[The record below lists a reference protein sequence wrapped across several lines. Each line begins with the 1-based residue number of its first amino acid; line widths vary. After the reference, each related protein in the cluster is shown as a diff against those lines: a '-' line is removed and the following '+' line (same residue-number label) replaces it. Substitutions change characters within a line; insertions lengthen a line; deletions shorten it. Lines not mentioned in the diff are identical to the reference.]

1 MSDSTVSN
9 EVATVSNEVAA
20 VSDKDTAAIVA
31 SFKTPG
37 ETVFSSITG
46 DDFASKVAVISA
58 MSNAEKLADHLG
70 ETINLRDFVIQQIS
84 LVDENTGEV
93 VRTIRTV
100 LIDDNGSAYAA
111 VSDGIVS
118 VLQNITGVL
127 GMPTVWPAPLPVQA
141 VEERTRK
148 GFRVTTLKV
157 VTTSKK

>member
-9 EVATVSNEVAA
+9 EVATVS
-20 VSDKDTAAIVA
+20 DKDTAAIVA
-31 SFKTPG
+31 SFQAPG

-70 ETINLRDFVIQQIS
+70 ETINLRDFVIQRIS
-84 LVDENTGEV
+84 LTDENTGEV
-93 VRTIRTV
+93 VNSIRTV
-100 LIDDNGSAYAA
+100 LIDDNGTAFAA
-111 VSDGIVS
+111 VSNGIVS

-127 GMPTVWPAPLPVQA
+127 GMPAEWPAALPVQA

-148 GFRVTTLKV
+148 GFRVTTLKMV
-157 VTTSKK
+157 PATKK

>member
-9 EVATVSNEVAA
+9 EVATVS
-20 VSDKDTAAIVA
+20 DKDTAAIVA
-31 SFKTPG
+31 SFQAPG

-70 ETINLRDFVIQQIS
+70 ETINLCDFVIQRIS
-84 LVDENTGEV
+84 LTDENTGEV
-93 VRTIRTV
+93 VNSIRTV
-100 LIDDNGSAYAA
+100 LIDDNGTAFAA
-111 VSDGIVS
+111 VSNGIVS

-127 GMPTVWPAPLPVQA
+127 GMPAEWPAALPVQA

-148 GFRVTTLKV
+148 GFRVTTLKMV
-157 VTTSKK
+157 PATKK